1 MSHVVVR
8 DVSQLS
14 VTDLV
19 RLCLAA
25 EIQLNQAQ
33 SEMREKT
40 EGSLKISAKQ
50 PQRSSNSSQHC

>member
-8 DVSQLS
+8 GVSQLS
-14 VTDLV
+14 VTDLVRTV

-33 SEMREKT
+33 SEMGEKT
-40 EGSLKISAKQ
+40 EGSLKISAK
-50 PQRSSNSSQHC
+50 